1 MTMHRV
7 IWITLIPAVLIAL
20 CVWTLQVTAA
30 PQTASSRNTNDAATL
45 LARAS
50 ARTNIESP
58 SSVPFVL
65 FAKAKYALN
74 QQSVEG
80 TYALGWAAPNLYR
93 EDLQYGNVHETILVS
108 GGKLY
113 RVGQDT
119 PHTYLWARMIK
130 RALQWSLP
138 SGARAKERPQGEHY
152 GSGAQLTCIVA
163 NAAET
168 HERICLDPN
177 NYEPF
182 SYDVSSPSGKQ
193 TWTFADYTSLA
204 NALSNS
210 QRFPTAITY
219 KDDRGTSAELDIQSI
234 AAVSGFAPNE
244 FTSPAGTPAQD
255 LPNHAQ

>member
-1 MTMHRV
+1 MIMRRA
-7 IWITLIPAVLIAL
+7 IWVTLAPLVLIAL
-20 CVWTLQVTAA
+20 CVWALQVAAA
-30 PQTASSRNTNDAATL
+30 PQTAGSNTPDAATL
-45 LARAS
+45 LARAT

-65 FAKAKYALN
+65 IAKAKYSVN

-119 PHTYLWARMIK
+119 PHTNLWPRMIK

-204 NALSNS
+204 NAPSIS

-219 KDDRGTSAELDIQSI
+219 KDNRGISAELDIQSI
-234 AAVSGFAPNE
+234 AAVPGFAANE
-244 FTSPAGTPAQD
+244 FTPPAGASAQ
-255 LPNHAQ
+255 PFPGTAQ